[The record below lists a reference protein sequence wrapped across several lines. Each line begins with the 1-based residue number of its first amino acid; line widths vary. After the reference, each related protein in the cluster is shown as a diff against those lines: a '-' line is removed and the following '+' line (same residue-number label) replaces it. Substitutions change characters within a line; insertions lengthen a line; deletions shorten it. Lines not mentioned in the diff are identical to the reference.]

1 MSPYFTKE
9 ELKRRAKNGTLAAA
23 GTFAITALSC
33 HRTSQ
38 ELYYQPDTIKVFKFS
53 GIIAILAGIVWAFMP
68 RAKDNPE
75 DNIAEVK
82 NTVMQPVNVMLGRLL
97 QIQKD
102 ANDEIKEARE
112 RFWRE
117 QRQSSYASNIR
128 NSFSARPGYET
139 KVFTSATSHTP
150 DKSYMKGWNKV
161 ARSAAAGSVFD
172 SDDDRDDEPLY
183 DAEIE
188 EFYRELEEA
197 EDRDLP

>member
-1 MSPYFTKE
+1 MSLYFTKE
-9 ELKRRAKNGTLAAA
+9 ELKKRAKNGALAAA

-53 GIIAILAGIVWAFMP
+53 GILAAIAGIIWALMP
-68 RAKDNPE
+68 RAKDDPE
-75 DNIAEVK
+75 DNITEVK

-112 RFWRE
+112 KFWRE
-117 QRQSSYASNIR
+117 QRQSSYTSSIR
-128 NSFSARPGYET
+128 TSFARPGYESP
-139 KVFTSATSHTP
+139 SAGAQRE
-150 DKSYMKGWNKV
+150 KSYLKGWNKV
-161 ARSAAAGSVFD
+161 PMSSGAASVFE
-172 SDDDRDDEPLY
+172 SEDDQDDEPLH

>member
-1 MSPYFTKE
+1 
-9 ELKRRAKNGTLAAA
+9 
-23 GTFAITALSC
+23 
-33 HRTSQ
+33 
-38 ELYYQPDTIKVFKFS
+38 
-53 GIIAILAGIVWAFMP
+53 MP
-68 RAKDNPE
+68 RAKDDPE

-102 ANDEIKEARE
+102 ANEEIKEARE

-117 QRQSSYASNIR
+117 QRQSSYTSSIR
-128 NSFSARPGYET
+128 TSFARPGYET
-139 KVFTSATSHTP
+139 RDAREIRE
-150 DKSYMKGWNKV
+150 KSYLKGWNKV
-161 ARSAAAGSVFD
+161 PMSSGAASVFD
-172 SDDDRDDEPLY
+172 SDDDDRDDEPLH